1 MYGQFLVI
9 FALLLTGY
17 FCRKINLINEEMSRG
32 LSRFIIHVALPCFI
46 FCRVSGIEILAGLWK
61 EFLIAWLFSM
71 AAIFI
76 AGVYAFWYA
85 KIRRFPKED
94 ATTTEV
100 SVIFPNNGFMGFPIA
115 YIFFGDIG
123 LLYIIANN
131 IALNF
136 TMFSYGVF
144 ILRRD
149 SERKFSLSRT
159 LKCFLNPNIVALT
172 IGFAFCYWELS
183 VPEMINTYLTYIG
196 GVAMPMA
203 MIVIGSMLMGTDML
217 KVIKDREVFESVINK
232 NIVMPVL
239 AYLLVIFFPLPDMVK
254 AMVVFGSCFPTA
266 TTVSILVESEGKN
279 SVLASKI
286 LVVSTAVSIISLP
299 VAVNLIN
306 LLIL

>member
-17 FCRKINLINEEMSRG
+17 FSKRLNLINDEMGRG
-32 LSRFIIHVALPCFI
+32 LSKFIIHVALPCFI
-46 FCRVSGIEILAGLWK
+46 FCKVAAIEMQAGMWG
-61 EFLIAWLFSM
+61 EFVFAWVLSM

-76 AGVYAFWYA
+76 GGIYAYWYA
-85 KIRRFPKED
+85 KLRRFPVDD

-115 YIFFGDIG
+115 YIFFGEIG

-131 IALNF
+131 IALNL
-136 TMFSYGVF
+136 TIFSLGVF

-149 SERKFSLSRT
+149 SEKKVSLSST
-159 LKCFLNPNIVALT
+159 LRCFLNPNIFALV
-172 IGFAFCYWELS
+172 IGFAFCYFELS
-183 VPEMINTYLTYIG
+183 VPELLDTYLMYVG

-203 MIVIGSMLMGTDML
+203 MIVIGSMLVGADML
-217 KVIKDREVFESVINK
+217 KVIKDRTVSETVINK
-232 NIVMPVL
+232 NVIMPVL
-239 AYLLVIFFPLPDMVK
+239 TYFLVIFFPLPDMVK

-279 SVLASKI
+279 GVLASKI

-306 LLIL
+306 LFIL